1 MGRKRRR
8 LFHMKRSYRGSAS
21 GMMRAMSGSS
31 DDISQA
37 RALGEALAALRR
49 ERGLSQAEAGQR
61 IGMTSQGWGL
71 YEAGKRPGLFRPDV
85 QRRLTGALDATPE
98 ALVLQL
104 AVEPG
109 PSEPG
114 PATGLSARGRA
125 FEDASRPTRRL
136 RLQTDELA
144 PWAAAGTVL
153 EYVPGRWPRRG
164 QGCVIQLDDGALRV
178 RLYDHAD
185 DAEVVVGGAGAL
197 DRIER
202 IPRAKLRAMSAV
214 TARLDEE

>member
-1 MGRKRRR
+1 M
-8 LFHMKRSYRGSAS
+8 SA
-21 GMMRAMSGSS
+21 SS
-31 DDISQA
+31 DDIAQA

-104 AVEPG
+104 GPEPA
-109 PSEPG
+109 PPEPV
-114 PATGLSARGRA
+114 AFQGLSARGRA
-125 FEDASRPTRRL
+125 FEDAPRQTPRHTPRETRRL
-136 RLQTDELA
+136 RLESDELA

-178 RLYDHAD
+178 RLYDQAD
-185 DAEVVVGGAGAL
+185 DAEVVVRGAGAL
-197 DRIER
+197 DRTER
-202 IPRAKLRAMSAV
+202 IPRARLRAMSAV